1 MQLAEQR
8 SLFDTGG
15 DAPIMQSVQWIERVM
30 LGDVAL
36 GLCVIAV
43 AVVGAVMLGGRLP
56 VKEGLRIVVGL
67 FVVLGAPVIGGGFA
81 ARLGEAREVLPAN
94 LSKLE
99 DGTVRDDLPLADR
112 DPYAGASLGD
122 Q

>member
-8 SLFDTGG
+8 SLFDAGG
-15 DAPIMQSVQWIERVM
+15 DASMMRSAQWIERVM

-43 AVVGAVMLGGRLP
+43 AVIGVAMLGGRLP
-56 VKEGLRIVVGL
+56 VREGMRIVLGL
-67 FVVLGAPVIGGGFA
+67 FLVLGAPVIAGGFA
-81 ARLGEAREVLPAN
+81 DNIFEKVEIAPLPPAN
-94 LSKLE
+94 V
-99 DGTVRDDLPLADR
+99 DGRNVRPDLPLADY